1 MIRHIKD
8 IIIMERERSSKEEDT
23 LERSTKKI
31 KKIHLVNEIN
41 IERLRDVRYA
51 RYSANSYKDKLVGSI
66 SGAYEQAFGFSASMD
81 EEAESDED
89 DDELYEGMAK
99 LKVSSEEKAGIRA
112 PWSQSIIVK
121 AFGKSV
127 GFVYMSSKLRTM
139 WNPSGRMDCVDMGP
153 DFFFDQIVGPEFK
166 ASKAKCSS
174 IAVWVRLPELSIEYY
189 DPIMLKNG
197 GSTIGPVLRIDSHTF
212 NGARGRFARIYVQI
226 NIDKSLINSIKIGKM
241 VQPVQYEGIHM
252 LCFACGCI
260 GHRKDSCPSIV
271 RGPKPTIDNE
281 GNNATE
287 ANSSPKEASTTETIQ
302 DNGKANKEEVEG
314 AGFKGDGDD
323 RSNSYYPLRDSKP
336 DHRRDVKRKAVEKET
351 LEKRVVEPVLSQPNQ
366 MYARNHMS
374 EVAIENSRAC
384 KPNSRKVEPNHGKKY
399 SMGWESR
406 KWPVKAT
413 SDSTLVKKN
422 SFNCLGGFT
431 FEAKAQENEYTSREM
446 GNFFEGQGDTYW
458 RQNDRRDSEGP
469 NRHNGL
475 TNVSSSNQHGLDA
488 TTKSLLEAALRRSN
502 ECFGD
507 DSSKANNL
515 SEKNPPREIDGD
527 GSHGQPIPC
536 EAFAL

>member
-1 MIRHIKD
+1 
-8 IIIMERERSSKEEDT
+8 MERERSSEEEDT

-31 KKIHLVNEIN
+31 KEIHLVNEIN

-66 SGAYEQAFGFSASMD
+66 PGAYEQAFGFSASMD
-81 EEAESDED
+81 EEVESDED

-99 LKVSSEEKAGIRA
+99 LKVSSEEKARIRA
-112 PWSQSIIVK
+112 PWSQSIIFELQTDLDEVLK
-121 AFGKSV
+121 KGPWFV
-127 GFVYMSSKLRTM
+127 GQQFLAIRQ
-139 WNPSGRMDCVDMGP
+139 WE
-153 DFFFDQIVGPEFK
+153 PEFK

-174 IAVWVRLPELSIEYY
+174 IAVWVRLPELPIEYY
-189 DPIMLKNG
+189 DPIMLKNV

-212 NGARGRFARIYVQI
+212 NGAKGRFARICVQI
-226 NIDKSLINSIKIGKM
+226 NIDKPLINSIKIGKM

-366 MYARNHMS
+366 MYARNHKS
-374 EVAIENSRAC
+374 EVAIENSGAC
-384 KPNSRKVEPNHGKKY
+384 KRNSRKVSPNHGKKY
-399 SMGWESR
+399 SMGWERR